1 MLLLLF
7 TIIHPDDEIHLFASK
22 TTCRGNLTALN
33 DEGRLE
39 RNACNVKGKKSNA
52 VRMAVLLCRLI
63 QKLLRYFSMLDA
75 CCLTDRFYRHL
86 MHSLYPEDEPHT
98 TTALLPM
105 CAKISYFKTL
115 KTFVTLVL
123 YLFGLKLM
131 QCCRSRSVV
140 LLGQNHILIL
150 PIMQL
155 VIQQIGC

>member
-7 TIIHPDDEIHLFASK
+7 TIIHPDDEIHHFASK
-22 TTCRGNLTALN
+22 TTCRGNLTALD

-39 RNACNVKGKKSNA
+39 RNACNVKGKRSNA
-52 VRMAVLLCRLI
+52 LRMAVLLCRLI
-63 QKLLRYFSMLDA
+63 QKLLQHAGRSDRPILHYIWCIHCTQRMNPTPLLRYS
-75 CCLTDRFYRHL
+75 RWVQ
-86 MHSLYPEDEPHT
+86 
-98 TTALLPM
+98 
-105 CAKISYFKTL
+105 KIPTL

-131 QCCRSRSVV
+131 QCSRSRSVV
-140 LLGQNHILIL
+140 LLGQNHIPIL